1 MNIDYYCFNEQEKH
15 KQDEIPQ
22 IFERR
27 NWNFDVFVCI
37 WFLFVSPKS
46 DSNMSFEESVIQSG
60 ERGWWPIASG
70 RLKRIEEVKLLIG
83 QKGQNVL
90 SAEKNF
96 YKSFFSEWSKDH
108 YKLEE
113 TDIGDGSTM
122 MDLSQM
128 SDEFMTPEMR

>member
-1 MNIDYYCFNEQEKH
+1 MNKKNINKTKYRKFLKGET
-15 KQDEIPQ
+15 EILMS
-22 IFERR
+22 
-27 NWNFDVFVCI
+27 
-37 WFLFVSPKS
+37 LFVFGFYSFPQ
-46 DSNMSFEESVIQSG
+46 NLTAMSFEESVIQSG
-60 ERGWWPIASG
+60 ERGWWPIGAG